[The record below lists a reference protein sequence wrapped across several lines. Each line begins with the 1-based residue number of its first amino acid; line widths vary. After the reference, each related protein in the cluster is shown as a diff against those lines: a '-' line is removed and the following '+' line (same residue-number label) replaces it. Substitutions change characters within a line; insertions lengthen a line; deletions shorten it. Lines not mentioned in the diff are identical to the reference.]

1 MVILPIDVNES
12 AWHLVREYIEA
23 RRAEIMDTVLS
34 LSVSDQE
41 RRDAAVRIDELILLL
56 GAPGDTRRASEAKH
70 AGDQQRLAIY

>member
-1 MVILPIDVNES
+1 MVILPIDVNET
-12 AWHLVREYIEA
+12 AWHLVREYIA
-23 RRAEIMDTVLS
+23 DRRAEIMDTLLS
-34 LSVSDQE
+34 LTVSDQD